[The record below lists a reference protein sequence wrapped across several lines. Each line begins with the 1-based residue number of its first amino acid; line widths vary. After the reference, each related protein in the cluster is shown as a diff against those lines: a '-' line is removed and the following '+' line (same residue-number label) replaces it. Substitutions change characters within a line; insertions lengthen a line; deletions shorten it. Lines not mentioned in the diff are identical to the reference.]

1 MQGCV
6 SQMGRT
12 LFLRLYKGVI
22 AMRRSYTEKQVL
34 KKLDIPDFRHLT
46 KDKVIAFAS
55 MVPNMQPEVAKKALE
70 QFPNFASTS
79 LDLMKD
85 YKSIF
90 EEVLADDRESTQ
102 VCYDMYNRIM
112 DSLQKI
118 LEEDELSFEEK
129 TYILGQMKEVADAVA
144 DKDSEKS
151 ENRMKLFAIAGG
163 VATAVIAILGSTLG
177 SNIALTKGEDEDI
190 IDVDDFE
197 EIE

>member
-1 MQGCV
+1 
-6 SQMGRT
+6 
-12 LFLRLYKGVI
+12 
-22 AMRRSYTEKQVL
+22 MRRSYTEKQVL
-34 KKLDIPDFRHLT
+34 KKLGIPDFRHLT

-79 LDLMKD
+79 LDLMQE
-85 YKSIF
+85 YKAIF
-90 EEVLADDRESTQ
+90 EEVLADDRESTR
-102 VCYDMYNRIM
+102 VCYDMYNRVM
-112 DSLQKI
+112 DSLQKM

-129 TYILGQMKEVADAVA
+129 TYILGLMKEVADAVA

-151 ENRMKLFAIAGG
+151 ENRMKILAIAGG

-177 SNIALTKGEDEDI
+177 GNISLAQGDDEDV